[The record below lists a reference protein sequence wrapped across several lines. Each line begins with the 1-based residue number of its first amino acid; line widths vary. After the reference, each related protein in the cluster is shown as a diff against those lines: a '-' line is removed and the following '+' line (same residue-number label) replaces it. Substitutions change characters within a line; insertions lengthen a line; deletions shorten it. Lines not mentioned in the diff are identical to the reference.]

1 MSVQPIGTVV
11 PNLAPVQPAAM
22 VAAAGLQGGQTG
34 QAGLPPPAMLAQL
47 AMAEATEALG
57 KIAAQPGAA
66 PETPDT
72 VESLLKGGATG
83 QAREILLASPT
94 IQAKVVSDMVGRAA
108 STQGGM
114 APLLADLERV
124 STSPQAPALV
134 RQAAANMLALRSPID
149 GAVTAGEIRQAFG
162 RSGLFMESRLAEEAP
177 APGAAPL
184 AAKDLK
190 AAMLVLRAAVAS
202 WSAQTGPPSP
212 QAPLTPLTSQAPS
225 ATATPIPAA
234 PQGAVAPPSTL
245 TAGAP
250 GLPQPIA
257 EPPAGALAATPG
269 APPPAAM
276 ASTAQAAPRSD
287 PQPLPATPIFAQAD
301 EAADTPVARFLAAV
315 APPPAPRQAAQPAAA
330 LFVLAQEA
338 AAGFEETPVAR
349 QAVTPLAPPPGKGP
363 PPPFAGGPVVAQ
375 AAAPSTLAPGAAP
388 AFVAQ
393 QLAKGVDAAL
403 ARQELL
409 QAASLPERAETVR
422 PSENRLVDDKP
433 GPRWVFDVPFATP
446 QGSAVAQF
454 EISRDGGGG
463 GAAGSVAE
471 ARTWKVRFSLDVEP
485 MGRIDAQLALTGE
498 RARVSLWAERP
509 EAMARLRGG
518 EEMLNAALREAALEP
533 EVAFHAAAP
542 PVATPAAPGRFLDQA
557 T

>member
-1 MSVQPIGTVV
+1 MSVLPIGAVV
-11 PNLAPVQPAAM
+11 PNLASVQPTATIAP
-22 VAAAGLQGGQTG
+22 AGPQGGQTG
-34 QAGLPPPAMLAQL
+34 QAGLPPPAMLAQM

-66 PETPDT
+66 LEAPDT

-83 QAREILLASPT
+83 QAREILLSSPT
-94 IQAKVVSDMVGRAA
+94 VQTKAVSDMVGRAA
-108 STQGGM
+108 PAQAGM

-202 WSAQTGPPSP
+202 WSAQTGPGTPTAVSAPS
-212 QAPLTPLTSQAPS
+212 TTSQAM
-225 ATATPIPAA
+225 AAA
-234 PQGAVAPPSTL
+234 PQQAPTPQGAASAPLAQQAS
-245 TAGAP
+245 
-250 GLPQPIA
+250 PQ
-257 EPPAGALAATPG
+257 LAASTAAPLPTTAQAQTPSPAPATPEAE
-269 APPPAAM
+269 APPPAAAM
-276 ASTAQAAPRSD
+276 PVPMDDAAAES
-287 PQPLPATPIFAQAD
+287 
-301 EAADTPVARFLAAV
+301 PVARFLAAV

-330 LFVLAQEA
+330 LLVLAQEA
-338 AAGFEETPVAR
+338 AAGFEDAPVVR
-349 QAVTPLAPPPGKGP
+349 QPASTLVPLAPPPGKGP

-375 AAAPSTLAPGAAP
+375 PAAPSTLAPDAHP
-388 AFVAQ
+388 ALVAQ

-403 ARQELL
+403 ARQERL
-409 QAASLPERAETVR
+409 QAASVPERADVAR
-422 PSENRLVDDKP
+422 PADSRVVEDKA

-463 GAAGSVAE
+463 GASGGVAE

-542 PVATPAAPGRFLDQA
+542 PVAAPAAPGRFLDQA

>member
-1 MSVQPIGTVV
+1 MSVLPIGAVV
-11 PNLAPVQPAAM
+11 PNLASVQPTATIAP
-22 VAAAGLQGGQTG
+22 AGPQGGQTG
-34 QAGLPPPAMLAQL
+34 QSGLPPPAMLAQL
-47 AMAEATEALG
+47 AMAEATESLG

-66 PETPDT
+66 PDAPDT

-83 QAREILLASPT
+83 QAREILLASST
-94 IQAKVVSDMVGRAA
+94 VQAKVVSDMVSRAA
-108 STQGGM
+108 PAQGGM

-149 GAVTAGEIRQAFG
+149 GSVTAGEIRQAFG

-202 WSAQTGPPSP
+202 WSAQAGPAPTP
-212 QAPLTPLTSQAPS
+212 NQAPAGLPTTQ
-225 ATATPIPAA
+225 TIP
-234 PQGAVAPPSTL
+234 GAPP
-245 TAGAP
+245 AP
-250 GLPQPIA
+250 LLP
-257 EPPAGALAATPG
+257 TPG
-269 APPPAAM
+269 APVPQAQGQAIASSTPTSSPTPPAARAAVEAGEAPPA
-276 ASTAQAAPRSD
+276 ASIST
-287 PQPLPATPIFAQAD
+287 LPD
-301 EAADTPVARFLAAV
+301 EAESPVARFLAAV
-315 APPPAPRQAAQPAAA
+315 APRPAAPQAAQPSAA

-349 QAVTPLAPPPGKGP
+349 QAMPPLAPPPGKGP

-375 AAAPSTLAPGAAP
+375 PAAPSTLAPDAHP
-388 AFVAQ
+388 ALVAQ
-393 QLAKGVDAAL
+393 QLTKGVDAAL

-409 QAASLPERAETVR
+409 QAASLPDRAEGAR
-422 PSENRLVDDKP
+422 PADARAIEDRS

-463 GAAGSVAE
+463 GAAGGVAE

-498 RARVSLWAERP
+498 RARVSLWAERT

-518 EEMLNAALREAALEP
+518 EEMLTAALREAALEP

-542 PVATPAAPGRFLDQA
+542 PLAPPAAPGRFLDQA

>member
-1 MSVQPIGTVV
+1 MSVLPIGAVV
-11 PNLAPVQPAAM
+11 PNLASVQPTATIAP
-22 VAAAGLQGGQTG
+22 AGPQGGQTG
-34 QAGLPPPAMLAQL
+34 QSGLPPPAMLAQM

-57 KIAAQPGAA
+57 KIVAQPGAA
-66 PETPDT
+66 PQTPDT

-83 QAREILLASPT
+83 QAREILLASST
-94 IQAKVVSDMVGRAA
+94 VQARVVSDMVGRAA
-108 STQGGM
+108 PAQGGM

-124 STSPQAPALV
+124 STSSQAPVLV

-202 WSAQTGPPSP
+202 WSAQTGPAAPAAASTPS
-212 QAPLTPLTSQAPS
+212 TPSQ
-225 ATATPIPAA
+225 TAGAA
-234 PQGAVAPPSTL
+234 PQQVPMQQGAVSAPLVQQASPQLAASIAAPLPTTTQAPP
-245 TAGAP
+245 
-250 GLPQPIA
+250 
-257 EPPAGALAATPG
+257 PPLAAAAPEVE
-269 APPPAAM
+269 APPPAA
-276 ASTAQAAPRSD
+276 AAPVPMDDAGPES
-287 PQPLPATPIFAQAD
+287 
-301 EAADTPVARFLAAV
+301 PVARFLAAV

-330 LFVLAQEA
+330 LLVLAQEA
-338 AAGFEETPVAR
+338 AAGFEEAPVVR
-349 QAVTPLAPPPGKGP
+349 QPATTLVPLVPPPGKGP

-375 AAAPSTLAPGAAP
+375 PAAASTLAPDAHP
-388 AFVAQ
+388 ALVAQ
-393 QLAKGVDAAL
+393 QLSKGVDAAL

-409 QAASLPERAETVR
+409 QAASLPERADVAR
-422 PSENRLVDDKP
+422 PADSRLVDDKP

-463 GAAGSVAE
+463 GAAGGVAE

-542 PVATPAAPGRFLDQA
+542 PPAPLAAPGRFLDQA

>member
-1 MSVQPIGTVV
+1 MSVLPIGAVV
-11 PNLAPVQPAAM
+11 PNLASVQPTATIAP
-22 VAAAGLQGGQTG
+22 AGPQGGQTG

-57 KIAAQPGAA
+57 RIAAQPGAA
-66 PETPDT
+66 PEAPDT

-83 QAREILLASPT
+83 QAREILLSSST
-94 IQAKVVSDMVGRAA
+94 VQAKVVSDMVGRAA
-108 STQGGM
+108 PAHGGM

-149 GAVTAGEIRQAFG
+149 GAVTASEIRQAFG
-162 RSGLFMESRLAEEAP
+162 RSGLFMESRLAEDAP

-202 WSAQTGPPSP
+202 WSAQTGPAPS
-212 QAPLTPLTSQAPS
+212 AASTTSQAV
-225 ATATPIPAA
+225 PAA
-234 PQGAVAPPSTL
+234 PQQAPTPQA
-245 TAGAP
+245 AGP
-250 GLPQPIA
+250 
-257 EPPAGALAATPG
+257 GALALPTSPQLAASTAAPLPTATQAQVQTPSPAAAAPEAE
-269 APPPAAM
+269 APPPAM
-276 ASTAQAAPRSD
+276 AAPVPTD
-287 PQPLPATPIFAQAD
+287 D
-301 EAADTPVARFLAAV
+301 AAVESPVARFLAAV

-330 LFVLAQEA
+330 LLVLAQEA
-338 AAGFEETPVAR
+338 AAGFEDAPVLR
-349 QAVTPLAPPPGKGP
+349 QPSSTLVPLAPPPGKGP

-375 AAAPSTLAPGAAP
+375 PATSSTLAPNAHP
-388 AFVAQ
+388 ALVAQ
-393 QLAKGVDAAL
+393 QLSKGVDAAL

-409 QAASLPERAETVR
+409 QAASLPERVDVAR
-422 PSENRLVDDKP
+422 PADGRAIEDKT

-463 GAAGSVAE
+463 GAAGGVAE

-542 PVATPAAPGRFLDQA
+542 PAAAPAAPGRFLDQA

>member
-1 MSVQPIGTVV
+1 M
-11 PNLAPVQPAAM
+11 QPAATI
-22 VAAAGLQGGQTG
+22 APAGPQGGQTG

-57 KIAAQPGAA
+57 KIAGQAGAA
-66 PETPDT
+66 PDAPDT

-83 QAREILLASPT
+83 QAREILLSSST
-94 IQAKVVSDMVGRAA
+94 VQARVVSDMVGRAA
-108 STQGGM
+108 AIQGGM

-177 APGAAPL
+177 ARGAAPL

-202 WSAQTGPPSP
+202 WSAQTGPATPSTTGQAPTALPPQTTPSAPSTPFAPTLGAPAPQAGASAPSP
-212 QAPLTPLTSQAPS
+212 FTPLPTPS
-225 ATATPIPAA
+225 AAQVAFGPA
-234 PQGAVAPPSTL
+234 VD
-245 TAGAP
+245 
-250 GLPQPIA
+250 A
-257 EPPAGALAATPG
+257 EAQ
-269 APPPAAM
+269 PPAAAVP
-276 ASTAQAAPRSD
+276 ASP
-287 PQPLPATPIFAQAD
+287 D
-301 EAADTPVARFLAAV
+301 EAAESPVARFLAAV
-315 APPPAPRQAAQPAAA
+315 TPRPVPQQAAQPAAA

-349 QAVTPLAPPPGKGP
+349 QVMTPLAPPPGKGP

-375 AAAPSTLAPGAAP
+375 PAAPSTLAAGAAP
-388 AFVAQ
+388 AVVAQ
-393 QLAKGVDAAL
+393 HLAKGVDAAL

-422 PSENRLVDDKP
+422 PADSRAVEDKS

-463 GAAGSVAE
+463 GAAGGPGE

-509 EAMARLRGG
+509 ESMARLRGG
-518 EEMLNAALREAALEP
+518 EEILNAALREAALEP

-542 PVATPAAPGRFLDQA
+542 PVAAPVAPGRFLDQA

>member
-1 MSVQPIGTVV
+1 MSVLPIGAVV
-11 PNLAPVQPAAM
+11 PNLASVQPTATIAP
-22 VAAAGLQGGQTG
+22 AGPQGGQTG
-34 QAGLPPPAMLAQL
+34 QTGLPPPAMLAQMAL
-47 AMAEATEALG
+47 AEATEALG
-57 KIAAQPGAA
+57 KIVAQPGAA
-66 PETPDT
+66 PEAPDT

-83 QAREILLASPT
+83 QAREILLASST
-94 IQAKVVSDMVGRAA
+94 VQAKVVSDMVGRAA
-108 STQGGM
+108 PAQGGM

-124 STSPQAPALV
+124 STSSQAPVLV

-177 APGAAPL
+177 GPGAAPL

-202 WSAQTGPPSP
+202 WSAQTGPAPST
-212 QAPLTPLTSQAPS
+212 AASTPSTPSQAVG
-225 ATATPIPAA
+225 AA
-234 PQGAVAPPSTL
+234 PQQVPTPQGIAANPLALPTSPQLPASTAAPLQTTTQAQAQSSSP
-245 TAGAP
+245 AAAAP
-250 GLPQPIA
+250 EA
-257 EPPAGALAATPG
+257 KT
-269 APPPAAM
+269 PPPAM
-276 ASTAQAAPRSD
+276 PGPGPGPSDAAAES
-287 PQPLPATPIFAQAD
+287 
-301 EAADTPVARFLAAV
+301 PVARFLAAV

-330 LFVLAQEA
+330 LLVLAQEA
-338 AAGFEETPVAR
+338 AAGFEDAPVVR
-349 QAVTPLAPPPGKGP
+349 QPPSALVPLAPPPGKGP

-375 AAAPSTLAPGAAP
+375 PATSSTLAPNAHP
-388 AFVAQ
+388 ALVAQ
-393 QLAKGVDAAL
+393 QLTKGVDAAL

-409 QAASLPERAETVR
+409 QAASLPERVDVAR
-422 PSENRLVDDKP
+422 PVDGRAVEDKA

-463 GAAGSVAE
+463 GAAGGVAE

-533 EVAFHAAAP
+533 EVAFYAAAP
-542 PVATPAAPGRFLDQA
+542 PPAPPAAPGRFLDQA

>member
-1 MSVQPIGTVV
+1 MSVQSLGPVV
-11 PNLAPVQPAAM
+11 PNLASVQPTATIAP
-22 VAAAGLQGGQTG
+22 AGPQGGQTG

-57 KIAAQPGAA
+57 RIAGQAGAA
-66 PETPDT
+66 PDAPDT

-83 QAREILLASPT
+83 QAREILLSSPT
-94 IQAKVVSDMVGRAA
+94 VQAKVVSDMVGRAA
-108 STQGGM
+108 AAQGGM

-162 RSGLFMESRLAEEAP
+162 RSGLFMESRLAEEPP

-202 WSAQTGPPSP
+202 WSAQTGPATPAGQAQTALPNQAPPNAPPTPLPPTLGAPSP
-212 QAPLTPLTSQAPS
+212 QVGAQPAAFSASQPQVAQAAQAAVETQAGP
-225 ATATPIPAA
+225 PAA
-234 PQGAVAPPSTL
+234 PVPA
-245 TAGAP
+245 
-250 GLPQPIA
+250 QP
-257 EPPAGALAATPG
+257 E
-269 APPPAAM
+269 
-276 ASTAQAAPRSD
+276 
-287 PQPLPATPIFAQAD
+287 
-301 EAADTPVARFLAAV
+301 EAAETPVARFLAAV
-315 APPPAPRQAAQPAAA
+315 APRPAPQQAAQPAAA

-338 AAGFEETPVAR
+338 AAGFEESPVVR
-349 QAVTPLAPPPGKGP
+349 PLMTPLAPPPGKGP

-375 AAAPSTLAPGAAP
+375 PAAPSTLAASAAP
-388 AFVAQ
+388 AVVAQ
-393 QLAKGVDAAL
+393 HLAKGVDAAL

-409 QAASLPERAETVR
+409 QAASLPERAEAAR
-422 PSENRLVDDKP
+422 PAGERALDEKS

-463 GAAGSVAE
+463 GAAGGSAE

-509 EAMARLRGG
+509 DSMARLRGG

-542 PVATPAAPGRFLDQA
+542 PVAAPAAPGRFLDQA

>member
-1 MSVQPIGTVV
+1 MSVLPIGAVV
-11 PNLAPVQPAAM
+11 PNLASVQPTATIAP
-22 VAAAGLQGGQTG
+22 AGPQGGQTG
-34 QAGLPPPAMLAQL
+34 QSGLPPPAMLAQM

-57 KIAAQPGAA
+57 KIVAQPSAA
-66 PETPDT
+66 PEAPDT

-83 QAREILLASPT
+83 QAREILLASST
-94 IQAKVVSDMVGRAA
+94 VQARVVSDMVGRAA
-108 STQGGM
+108 PAQGGM

-124 STSPQAPALV
+124 STSPQAPVLV

-202 WSAQTGPPSP
+202 WSAQTGPAPST
-212 QAPLTPLTSQAPS
+212 AASASSTTSQAAP
-225 ATATPIPAA
+225 TAPQQAST
-234 PQGAVAPPSTL
+234 PQGAVSGPLVQHASPQLAASTAAPLPTTIQAQAPP
-245 TAGAP
+245 
-250 GLPQPIA
+250 
-257 EPPAGALAATPG
+257 LAAAAPEVE
-269 APPPAAM
+269 APPPA
-276 ASTAQAAPRSD
+276 TAAPV
-287 PQPLPATPIFAQAD
+287 PAD
-301 EAADTPVARFLAAV
+301 DAAAGSPVARFLAAV

-330 LFVLAQEA
+330 LLVLAQEA
-338 AAGFEETPVAR
+338 AAGFEEAPVVR
-349 QAVTPLAPPPGKGP
+349 QPATTLAPLAPPPGKGP

-375 AAAPSTLAPGAAP
+375 PATPSTLAPDAHP
-388 AFVAQ
+388 ALVAQ
-393 QLAKGVDAAL
+393 QLSKGVDAAL

-409 QAASLPERAETVR
+409 QAASLPERADVAR
-422 PSENRLVDDKP
+422 PADGRQVDDKP

-463 GAAGSVAE
+463 GAAGGVAE

-542 PVATPAAPGRFLDQA
+542 PLAPPAAPGRFLDQA

>member
-1 MSVQPIGTVV
+1 VSVQSLGPVV
-11 PNLAPVQPAAM
+11 PSLASVQPAATI
-22 VAAAGLQGGQTG
+22 APAGPQGGQTG

-57 KIAAQPGAA
+57 KIAGQAGAA
-66 PETPDT
+66 PDAPDT

-83 QAREILLASPT
+83 QAREILLSSST
-94 IQAKVVSDMVGRAA
+94 VQAKVVSDMVGRAA
-108 STQGGM
+108 AAQGGM

-202 WSAQTGPPSP
+202 WSAQAGPATPAQTG
-212 QAPLTPLTSQAPS
+212 QAPTASPPQTAPNAPPTPLPPTLGAP
-225 ATATPIPAA
+225 A
-234 PQGAVAPPSTL
+234 PQVG
-245 TAGAP
+245 
-250 GLPQPIA
+250 
-257 EPPAGALAATPG
+257 
-269 APPPAAM
+269 
-276 ASTAQAAPRSD
+276 AQAAALSA
-287 PQPLPATPIFAQAD
+287 PQPQLAQAAAEAD
-301 EAADTPVARFLAAV
+301 ARPSAAPVPAQPEEAAATPVARFLAAV
-315 APPPAPRQAAQPAAA
+315 APRPVPQQAAQPAAA

-338 AAGFEETPVAR
+338 AAGFEEAPVAR
-349 QAVTPLAPPPGKGP
+349 PLMTPLAPPPGKGP

-375 AAAPSTLAPGAAP
+375 SAAPSTLALNAAP
-388 AFVAQ
+388 AAVAQ
-393 QLAKGVDAAL
+393 QLARGVDAAL

-409 QAASLPERAETVR
+409 QAASLPERAEAAR
-422 PSENRLVDDKP
+422 PADSRAVEDRS

-463 GAAGSVAE
+463 GAAGGVAE

-509 EAMARLRGG
+509 ESMARLRGG

-542 PVATPAAPGRFLDQA
+542 PVAAPAAPGRFLDQA

>member
-1 MSVQPIGTVV
+1 MSVQSLGPVV
-11 PNLAPVQPAAM
+11 PSLASVQPAATI
-22 VAAAGLQGGQTG
+22 APAGPQGGQTG
-34 QAGLPPPAMLAQL
+34 QAGLPPPAMLAQM

-57 KIAAQPGAA
+57 KIAVQAGAA
-66 PETPDT
+66 HDAPDT
-72 VESLLKGGATG
+72 VESLLKGGTTG
-83 QAREILLASPT
+83 QAREILLSSST
-94 IQAKVVSDMVGRAA
+94 VQAKVVSDMVGRAA
-108 STQGGM
+108 AAQGGM

-202 WSAQTGPPSP
+202 WSVQAGPATPATTAGPTG
-212 QAPLTPLTSQAPS
+212 QAPS
-225 ATATPIPAA
+225 ALPPQTPTNTPQPPSPSPQTLGAPAPQVGAQAAALSAPQPNPAQAAVEAEARPPAA
-234 PQGAVAPPSTL
+234 PVPAQPEGA
-245 TAGAP
+245 
-250 GLPQPIA
+250 
-257 EPPAGALAATPG
+257 E
-269 APPPAAM
+269 
-276 ASTAQAAPRSD
+276 
-287 PQPLPATPIFAQAD
+287 
-301 EAADTPVARFLAAV
+301 TPVARFLAAV
-315 APPPAPRQAAQPAAA
+315 APRPAPQQAAQPAAA

-338 AAGFEETPVAR
+338 AAGFEEAPVAR
-349 QAVTPLAPPPGKGP
+349 PLMTPLAPPPGKGP

-375 AAAPSTLAPGAAP
+375 PAAPSTLAPNAAP
-388 AFVAQ
+388 AAVAQ

-409 QAASLPERAETVR
+409 QAASLPERAEAAR
-422 PSENRLVDDKP
+422 PADGRPVEDRP

-463 GAAGSVAE
+463 GAAGGPGE

-485 MGRIDAQLALTGE
+485 MGRIDVQLALTGE
-498 RARVSLWAERP
+498 RARVSLWAERS
-509 EAMARLRGG
+509 ESMARLRGG

-542 PVATPAAPGRFLDQA
+542 PVAAPSAPGRFLDQA

>member
-1 MSVQPIGTVV
+1 MSVLPIGTVV
-11 PNLAPVQPAAM
+11 PNLASVQPTATIAS
-22 VAAAGLQGGQTG
+22 AGLQGGQTG
-34 QAGLPPPAMLAQL
+34 QAGLPPPAMLAQM

-57 KIAAQPGAA
+57 KIAAQPGATPDA
-66 PETPDT
+66 PDT

-83 QAREILLASPT
+83 QAREILLSSAT
-94 IQAKVVSDMVGRAA
+94 VQAKVVSDMVGRAA
-108 STQGGM
+108 STQAGM

-124 STSPQAPALV
+124 TASPQAPALV

-162 RSGLFMESRLAEEAP
+162 RSGLFMESRLAEEAS

-202 WSAQTGPPSP
+202 WSAQTGPG
-212 QAPLTPLTSQAPS
+212 PS
-225 ATATPIPAA
+225 ATATSTAALQAPQQSPTQGAATSVPAQPAASQLGAQAAASMLPGLPPQGAAPAA
-234 PQGAVAPPSTL
+234 PEG
-245 TAGAP
+245 
-250 GLPQPIA
+250 
-257 EPPAGALAATPG
+257 E
-269 APPPAAM
+269 APPPATT
-276 ASTAQAAPRSD
+276 ASA
-287 PQPLPATPIFAQAD
+287 
-301 EAADTPVARFLAAV
+301 AADDPAVESPVARFLAAV
-315 APPPAPRQAAQPAAA
+315 APRPAPQQAAQPAAA

-338 AAGFEETPVAR
+338 AAGFEEAPVVR
-349 QAVTPLAPPPGKGP
+349 PIVTPLAPPPGKGP

-375 AAAPSTLAPGAAP
+375 PAASSTLAPDARP
-388 AFVAQ
+388 ALVAQ

-409 QAASLPERAETVR
+409 QAASLPERTEAAR
-422 PSENRLVDDKP
+422 PADGRLVDDKP

-463 GAAGSVAE
+463 GAAGGVAE

-533 EVAFHAAAP
+533 EVAFHAVAL
-542 PVATPAAPGRFLDQA
+542 PVAAPAAPGRFLDQA

>member
-1 MSVQPIGTVV
+1 MSVLPIGAAV
-11 PNLAPVQPAAM
+11 PNLASVQPTAT
-22 VAAAGLQGGQTG
+22 VAPAGLQGGQTG
-34 QAGLPPPAMLAQL
+34 QAGLPPPAMLAQM

-66 PETPDT
+66 LEAPDT

-83 QAREILLASPT
+83 QAREILLSSPT
-94 IQAKVVSDMVGRAA
+94 VQAKVVSELVGRAA
-108 STQGGM
+108 PAQGGM
-114 APLLADLERV
+114 APLLADLEQV

-177 APGAAPL
+177 ARGAAPL

-202 WSAQTGPPSP
+202 WSAQTGPATPAASSRPSTAGQSASPTLPQAGAQQLAAGSGAAAASAAPAQPASPQPGPSTAAPSLASTPSP
-212 QAPLTPLTSQAPS
+212 AVVAPDIKASSPTMATPTPTPTPAPS
-225 ATATPIPAA
+225 GAA
-234 PQGAVAPPSTL
+234 ES
-245 TAGAP
+245 
-250 GLPQPIA
+250 
-257 EPPAGALAATPG
+257 
-269 APPPAAM
+269 
-276 ASTAQAAPRSD
+276 
-287 PQPLPATPIFAQAD
+287 
-301 EAADTPVARFLAAV
+301 PVARFLAAV
-315 APPPAPRQAAQPAAA
+315 APPPAPKQAAQPAAA

-338 AAGFEETPVAR
+338 AAEFTETPVAR
-349 QAVTPLAPPPGKGP
+349 SVLAPLAPPPGKGP
-363 PPPFAGGPVVAQ
+363 PPPFPGGPVVAQ
-375 AAAPSTLAPGAAP
+375 PAAPSTLTPNAAP
-388 AFVAQ
+388 AIVAQ

-409 QAASLPERAETVR
+409 QAASLPERADVAR
-422 PSENRLVDDKP
+422 PADSRAVEDKS

-463 GAAGSVAE
+463 GAAGGVAE

-533 EVAFHAAAP
+533 EVAFHAAP
-542 PVATPAAPGRFLDQA
+542 SPVAPLAAPGRFLDQA

>member
-1 MSVQPIGTVV
+1 MSVQPIGAVV
-11 PNLAPVQPAAM
+11 PSLASVQPTAT
-22 VAAAGLQGGQTG
+22 VAPAGLQGGQTG
-34 QAGLPPPAMLAQL
+34 QAGLPPPAMLAQM

-66 PETPDT
+66 PDAPDT

-83 QAREILLASPT
+83 QAREILLSSST
-94 IQAKVVSDMVGRAA
+94 VQAKVVSDMVGRAA

-124 STSPQAPALV
+124 STSAQAPALV

-202 WSAQTGPPSP
+202 WSAQTGPATPQAASP
-212 QAPLTPLTSQAPS
+212 QASAAPSSLAASQAALAS
-225 ATATPIPAA
+225 AQAQTGQGASPQAFTAVTSTSAA
-234 PQGAVAPPSTL
+234 PLGAAASMPNPEVAVE
-245 TAGAP
+245 
-250 GLPQPIA
+250 A
-257 EPPAGALAATPG
+257 EVPPPAGGAAS
-269 APPPAAM
+269 PAED
-276 ASTAQAAPRSD
+276 AAES
-287 PQPLPATPIFAQAD
+287 
-301 EAADTPVARFLAAV
+301 PVARFLAAV
-315 APPPAPRQAAQPAAA
+315 APRPAAQQAAQPAAA
-330 LFVLAQEA
+330 LFVMAQEA
-338 AAGFEETPVAR
+338 AAEFPEPALLAKP
-349 QAVTPLAPPPGKGP
+349 QSAAPLMTPPGKGP
-363 PPPFAGGPVVAQ
+363 PPPFAGGPVIAQPAVA
-375 AAAPSTLAPGAAP
+375 STLAPDAP
-388 AFVAQ
+388 AAAVAQ
-393 QLAKGVDAAL
+393 QLTKGVDAAL
-403 ARQELL
+403 ARQALM
-409 QAASLPERAETVR
+409 QAASLPERADAAR
-422 PSENRLVDDKP
+422 PGALAADGRTIDDKA

-446 QGSAVAQF
+446 QGTAVAQF

-463 GAAGSVAE
+463 GAAGGVAE

-542 PVATPAAPGRFLDQA
+542 PVAPPAAPGRFLDQA